1 MATKPTKSTEIEWAD
16 SLKILFVGFVG
27 FVGFVAMNV
36 FGRAFRVFRG
46 KIFLRDA
53 T

>member
-16 SLKILFVGFVG
+16 SLKILSVG